1 MDRKNFTIRYDDD
14 VDISQTVGF
23 LEGKVRFCSF
33 SELLNKLYDGVEP
46 IQTRL
51 TNKLT
56 EYEGTEDRDKA
67 ARKVRNWMHGRNLP
81 GNREELFKICF
92 ALQLDLKKTE
102 RLLGTTA
109 DNGIHYRNPRELIYG
124 FCLKKGEDYPKARA
138 LAERLWGEPLP
149 SGTLEYQETLRDFRG
164 RVEPCCEMTSSIRNK
179 FKRLETEEEL
189 EAFLKEYRS
198 SLGFHHNTAYRKFT
212 IMLQYLLF
220 PKMENQD
227 LPHEKAYSVNRVVEE
242 YLRMGMPYDKKSS
255 GYTRIQK
262 EIKKHWPTAKTI
274 NEMYRRKMDVDRKTL
289 LLLYLATEGMIV
301 AEKED
306 RDSWA
311 ALHRRRIV
319 LMLTECGMAL
329 LDLHSPFDYLIMQAI
344 RREQEEDF
352 MSLRMEWMLRK
363 IFSGKRPAAYIGA
376 EMKKH

>member
-1 MDRKNFTIRYDDD
+1 MY
-14 VDISQTVGF
+14 
-23 LEGKVRFCSF
+23 
-33 SELLNKLYDGVEP
+33 
-46 IQTRL
+46 
-51 TNKLT
+51 
-56 EYEGTEDRDKA
+56 
-67 ARKVRNWMHGRNLP
+67 
-81 GNREELFKICF
+81 
-92 ALQLDLKKTE
+92 
-102 RLLGTTA
+102 
-109 DNGIHYRNPRELIYG
+109 
-124 FCLKKGEDYPKARA
+124 
-138 LAERLWGEPLP
+138 
-149 SGTLEYQETLRDFRG
+149 
-164 RVEPCCEMTSSIRNK
+164 
-179 FKRLETEEEL
+179 KR
-189 EAFLKEYRS
+189 
-198 SLGFHHNTAYRKFT
+198 
-212 IMLQYLLF
+212 Q
-220 PKMENQD
+220 NQD

-311 ALHRRRIV
+311 ALHRRRMD
-319 LMLTECGMAL
+319 LMLTECGMAV

-363 IFSGKRPAAYIGA
+363 IFSGKRPAAYIGT
-376 EMKKH
+376 ERKKH